1 MNDVFTLSNFY
12 MITGFL
18 LASYSVVANDSMQTL
33 GTLINS
39 QRRIKWYFLWLAAS
53 LILAVT
59 LTLGWYFNN
68 YDFAFGRLEAIP
80 RPENFYWFHMAAPLV
95 LVILTKFGMPVSTT
109 FLVLSV
115 FATDVVLEKMIMKSV
130 IGYGLAA
137 VAAYFL
143 WLLVSLVIDES
154 KRILRPNT
162 LKIWG
167 VCQLIVTGI
176 LWASWLVQDM
186 ANIVVYLPRKLN
198 IELGDFVE
206 IYLILGL
213 ALVFY
218 FKGGKIG
225 NIIANKSHTKFTRS
239 ATVID
244 LFYSFL
250 LIFFT
255 VYNNIPMSTSW
266 VFVGLLC
273 GREFALKTLGKR
285 VTDNGD
291 IFHIVAS
298 DLLKL
303 IIGML
308 VSIAL
313 ALTVAA
319 IQKHLI

>member
-1 MNDVFTLSNFY
+1 MDFFTLSNFF

-39 QRRIKWYFLWLAAS
+39 QRRIKWYFLWLAVS

-68 YDFAFGRLEAIP
+68 QDFAFGRLESIP
-80 RPENFYWFHMAAPLV
+80 RPDKFYWYHMAAPLV
-95 LVILTKFGMPVSTT
+95 LVILTKLGMPVSTT

-115 FATDVVLEKMIMKSV
+115 FATNVVLEKMIVKSV
-130 IGYGLAA
+130 VGYGLAA

-143 WLLVSLVIDES
+143 WLLVSLVLDES

-167 VCQLIVTGI
+167 VCQLIVTGF
-176 LWASWLVQDM
+176 LWASWLMQDM
-186 ANIVVYLPRKLN
+186 ANIVVYLPRTLN
-198 IELGDFVE
+198 IEWVIFVE
-206 IYLILGL
+206 ISLILGL

-225 NIIANKSHTKFTRS
+225 NIIANKSHTRFTRS

-255 VYNNIPMSTSW
+255 IYNNIPMSTSW

-319 IQKHLI
+319 IQNHLN